1 MNSNTFHTTFNLWS
15 SKSFT
20 LVFNIFW
27 NFTSYNVRNS
37 KVMSLLHHAS
47 LQLNQPLN
55 LLTVRV
61 KIFQVALLYL
71 LAKKS
76 SCALICSSV
85 KNFFIN
91 ETKENDL
98 QLFCIIPPHEFCPC
112 YGSCREVDKFFS
124 IVPKRRSIDTWNVVN
139 FFHPMTFENFLSPR
153 SCRDCFWII
162 TSSSINISKINATS
176 SLFCLVSFAPLT
188 FK

>member
-27 NFTSYNVRNS
+27 NFISYNVRNS

-112 YGSCREVDKFFS
+112 YGSCREVDKFFFHCTKKTTHWHL
-124 IVPKRRSIDTWNVVN
+124 KRCKLLSSNDIWKFPISQKLSGLFLN
-139 FFHPMTFENFLSPR
+139 HNFL
-153 SCRDCFWII
+153 
-162 TSSSINISKINATS
+162 
-176 SLFCLVSFAPLT
+176 LHQHQ
-188 FK
+188 

>member
-1 MNSNTFHTTFNLWS
+1 M
-15 SKSFT
+15 
-20 LVFNIFW
+20 
-27 NFTSYNVRNS
+27 RNS

-47 LQLNQPLN
+47 LQLNHPLN

-98 QLFCIIPPHEFCPC
+98 QLFLYNSPTRILPLLRELP
-112 YGSCREVDKFFS
+112 GS
-124 IVPKRRSIDTWNVVN
+124 
-139 FFHPMTFENFLSPR
+139 
-153 SCRDCFWII
+153 
-162 TSSSINISKINATS
+162 
-176 SLFCLVSFAPLT
+176 
-188 FK
+188 